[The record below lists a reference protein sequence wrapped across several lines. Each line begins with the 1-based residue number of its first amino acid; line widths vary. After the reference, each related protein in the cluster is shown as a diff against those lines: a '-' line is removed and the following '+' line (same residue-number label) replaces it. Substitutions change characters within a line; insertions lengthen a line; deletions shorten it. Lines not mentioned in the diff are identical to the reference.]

1 MVLRKIGFGVYFIII
16 MVDVC
21 LFLCNS
27 RYVDNYVYVLILG
40 CYFILFKIK
49 VELMYYGVLFF
60 IIYKNKNFI

>member
-1 MVLRKIGFGVYFIII
+1 MVLRKIDFCVYFIII